1 MNVKKLITNTGT
13 RKRLFILLFLDRK
26 ESSKSET
33 TNARNELKSA
43 NHAKAMLDRIL
54 VAKSIKKVLLRFL
67 SEVLINVKTEYKT
80 PKIQRFRPT
89 SSL

>member
-43 NHAKAMLDRIL
+43 YHAKAILDKIPA
-54 VAKSIKKVLLRFL
+54 AKSRKKVLLRFL
-67 SEVLINVKTEYKT
+67 SGVLISVKTEYKT
-80 PKIQRFRPT
+80 PKIPRFRPT
-89 SSL
+89 FSL